1 MTIYD
6 ISEKAGVSIA
16 TVSRVLNGSNKVSE
30 KTRQKVLAIMAEY
43 DYTPNAFAR
52 GLGLNTM
59 NTIGILCTVS
69 SAAHTA
75 NLIYSIEQ
83 RLHDNQYDTL
93 IYFTGSDLES
103 RQKYLNLLLSKKVTA
118 IILAS
123 FDFEPRKSKEENCI
137 KEAAKSVPVMLL
149 DAAIDAPNIYSFS
162 SEQASTDNDQDALC
176 DKLISTLKNV
186 SLFSQ

>member
-30 KTRQKVLAIMAEY
+30 KTRQKILSIMVEC
-43 DYTPNAFAR
+43 DYTPNTFAR
-52 GLGLNTM
+52 GLGSNTM

-103 RQKYLNLLLSKKVTA
+103 RQKYLNLLLSKKVSA
-118 IILAS
+118 VILAGS
-123 FDFEPRKSKEENCI
+123 DFAPPKSKEDNYI
-137 KEAAKSVPVMLL
+137 KEAEKTVPVVLL
-149 DAAIDAPNIYSFS
+149 DSD
-162 SEQASTDNDQDALC
+162 TDALC
-176 DKLISTLKNV
+176 DELISVIKNV
-186 SLFSQ
+186 PLLSQ